1 MTNILEYLIKRENQ
15 IVGIEINTTLTM
27 KDSVFII
34 VIICALEDDS
44 RTVYT
49 IAQKSYQFNQDQVEI
64 PLTIDGVAIYQGCL
78 TKSFGNIRIP
88 RLSSIFAPELVMMNS
103 DECRL

>member
-49 IAQKSYQFNQDQVEI
+49 IAQKS
-64 PLTIDGVAIYQGCL
+64 
-78 TKSFGNIRIP
+78 
-88 RLSSIFAPELVMMNS
+88 
-103 DECRL
+103 